1 MLETKSSIGQ
11 IYELAGPRVL
21 TMRELGELVAKS
33 IDEEHEAFPLI
44 KPIAMFLAYLNE
56 FTWTPVFTRD
66 YVIRARYDN
75 ILDPNTKAKT
85 FKDLGIEPQPLEKYG
100 PIYLKRW
107 KKSATFFMDVNA
119 KG

>member
-1 MLETKSSIGQ
+1 MLETKQSIGAT
-11 IYELAGPRVL
+11 YELAGPTVL
-21 TMRELGELVAKS
+21 TFREVGEFVARE
-33 IDEEHEAFPLI
+33 IGDEHEALPLI
-44 KPIAMFLAYLNE
+44 KPIAMLLAYLNE